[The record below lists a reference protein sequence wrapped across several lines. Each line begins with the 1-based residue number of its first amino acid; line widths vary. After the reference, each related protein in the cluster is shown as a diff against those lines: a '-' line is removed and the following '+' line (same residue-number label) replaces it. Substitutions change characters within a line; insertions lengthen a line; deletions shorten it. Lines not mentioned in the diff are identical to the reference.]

1 MFRPLPL
8 PPLILLLVL
17 SLTSARADDARA
29 APDPERSEPQLNGEA
44 RAPELV
50 RKAFP
55 KYPKELRDQGV
66 GGDVVLDLSLDETG
80 RPYAVAVVSGTHPE
94 LDAAAEAAAKRL
106 LFRPA
111 TINGEPHPSQ
121 IQYRFTFSPSAA
133 DHEAGTENVAPN
145 AADPKDIGD
154 GITIVDTRPWRVFK
168 QIREATIEG
177 AAVGTYRF
185 GRRDLE
191 LTPGAV
197 SDVNMVI
204 HTLPSV
210 SRSSFF
216 VGNFSIRGG
225 APEETVTYLDGVRLN
240 VPDIQGLL
248 SRFNPNLVED
258 VTIHA
263 GSQPSQFGESVAG
276 VLAIRYSD
284 PQNDRF
290 HALVDLN
297 LLTLSGQVSG
307 PIGKKGSPVSFVFS
321 ARRALLDLYLAI
333 IELTGLY
340 DGLKF
345 GYGDAFGRVHV
356 DIGNAGNN
364 VIDLSVLWADA
375 HITHAPEGA
384 VPRVERKNNLLVSL
398 RHKWTPSSRIRGRG
412 QIALTW
418 EEDKDERGE
427 ALLVRA
433 ARLRPSAR
441 ADVAVGL
448 FKATEFIAGVD
459 FEATRKHDTGAF
471 FDVRRRPTWVES
483 AWADDLALRTEL
495 DTLSWHSELGIYG
508 ELVWKSFL
516 NLPIEGRVGVRATP
530 LNATGVPTISPRA
543 ALALRLK
550 SGTTFKVHGGITH
563 QYPTQQGVYDPVL
576 GAKDPQPGQA
586 LTVAGSIEQS
596 FKFGLNLRFEAY
608 NRTLRNLLVWPDSDD
623 ALAAGGTFETVGSGF
638 ARGFDLSVGMR
649 TPNWGVWGSYS
660 FLSAE
665 RTNPLNTEGPTTY
678 EPWFSTPHG
687 LKVGGDFR
695 FGRRRDWIFSA
706 GLQMAQ
712 GRPFSPVRHTFDRDS
727 ATWMGDAYDYG
738 AQRHGWQNALSVRLE
753 HRRVYFGRLK
763 LSVYIDL
770 ANIQFDRNM
779 TVMRVRDTDYDLSD
793 RPSLPEL
800 FDAARLPV
808 LPWVGVRGEL

>member
-8 PPLILLLVL
+8 LILLLA
-17 SLTSARADDARA
+17 SSATWSPARA
-29 APDPERSEPQLNGEA
+29 ADEPDEPTPALDPRSPEVVRGAVPEYPEA
-44 RAPELV
+44 LRA
-50 RKAFP
+50 A
-55 KYPKELRDQGV
+55 GV
-66 GGDVVLDLSLDETG
+66 GGDVVLELSLDETG
-80 RPYAVAVVSGTHPE
+80 KPYAIEVVEPLHEE
-94 LDAAAEAAAKRL
+94 LDAAAAVAAKKLR
-106 LFRPA
+106 FRPA
-111 TINGEPHPSQ
+111 TVGGVPHPSV
-121 IQYRFTFSPSAA
+121 IRYRFTFDPGASAEEPPPDDA
-133 DHEAGTENVAPN
+133 QHVGEGV
-145 AADPKDIGD
+145 
-154 GITIVDTRPWRVFK
+154 TIVDTRPWRVFK
-168 QIREATIEG
+168 QIREASIEG

-197 SDVNMVI
+197 SDVNMVV

-258 VTIHA
+258 VTVHA
-263 GSQPSQFGESVAG
+263 GSQPAHLGESVAG
-276 VLAIRYSD
+276 VLDIRYSD
-284 PQNDRF
+284 PQNDRV

-297 LLTLSGQVSG
+297 LLTISGQISG

-321 ARRALLDLYLAI
+321 ARRALLDLYLAV

-345 GYGDAFGRVHV
+345 GYGDAFTRLHFDVGNTGR
-356 DIGNAGNN
+356 D

-384 VPRVERKNNLLVSL
+384 VPRVERKNNLLVAL
-398 RHKWTPSSRIRGRG
+398 RHRWTPSSRIRGST
-412 QIALTW
+412 QVALTW
-418 EEDKDERGE
+418 EENRDERGE
-427 ALLVRA
+427 QLLVRA

-448 FKATEFIAGVD
+448 FKTSEFVGGID
-459 FEATRKHDTGAF
+459 FEATRMHDAGAF
-471 FDVRRRPTWVES
+471 FDVRRRPTWVEA

-495 DTLSWHSELGIYG
+495 DTLGWQTELGVYG
-508 ELVWKSFL
+508 ELTWKSFL
-516 NLPIEGRVGVRATP
+516 NLPLEGRVGARVTP
-530 LNATGVPTISPRA
+530 INPTGAPVVSPRA

-563 QYPTQQGVYDPVL
+563 QFPTQQGVYDPAL
-576 GAKDPQPGQA
+576 GADDPQPGQA
-586 LTVAGSIEQS
+586 LTVAGSIEQH
-596 FKFGLNLRFEAY
+596 FEFGLNLRFEAY
-608 NRTLRNLLVWPDSDD
+608 NRTLRNLLVWPDTDEAID
-623 ALAAGGTFETVGSGF
+623 GGGTFEMVGSGF
-638 ARGFDLSVGMR
+638 ARGFDVSVGVR
-649 TPNWGVWGSYS
+649 QPNWGLWGSYS
-660 FLSAE
+660 FLSAQ
-665 RTNPLNTEGPTTY
+665 RTNPLNTAGPTTY

-687 LKVGGDFR
+687 VKLGGDFR
-695 FGRRRDWIFSA
+695 FGKRRDWIFSA

-738 AQRHGWQNALSVRLE
+738 AERHGWQNAISVRLE

-763 LSVYIDL
+763 LSVYVDL

-779 TVMRVRDTDYDLSD
+779 TVMRVRDTDYDLAD
-793 RPSLPEL
+793 RPSLPAL
-800 FDAARLPV
+800 FDAARLPL
-808 LPWVGVRGEL
+808 LPWIGVRGEL